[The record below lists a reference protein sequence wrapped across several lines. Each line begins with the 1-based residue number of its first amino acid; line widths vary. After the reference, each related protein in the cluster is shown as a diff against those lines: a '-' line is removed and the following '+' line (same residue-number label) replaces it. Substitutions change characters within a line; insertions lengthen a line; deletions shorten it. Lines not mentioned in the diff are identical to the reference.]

1 MTHWSK
7 ITPETWEFTD
17 SSYKKLHTPDEYFW
31 TTKQKVAME
40 EKRLKKEEDEKARRH
55 RDMEES
61 RRSKTL

>member
-1 MTHWSK
+1 MTHWTK

-40 EKRLKKEEDEKARRH
+40 EKRMKQLKKQTVDNIEKRDETAR
-55 RDMEES
+55 
-61 RRSKTL
+61 